1 MYKCKLHIIIIFVLL
16 ILVGCTDHRS
26 NIKPKA
32 ESGVMDLT
40 QIQLKNDVVSIDGEW
55 EFFWNQLLAPD
66 EVEAGVLNDYVQIPS
81 SWNKYANNK
90 EHSGYG
96 YATYRLEFITREN
109 VRLALK
115 IPRIFTAY
123 KLWVNGELI
132 ASAGEVGITR
142 ETTIPQYL
150 PQVASFEPRQGAN
163 EILIQVSNF
172 YHRSGGMLE
181 SIRLGGD
188 KQILR
193 LRNISLAVELFIF
206 GGLMLIGVYHVA
218 LFFFRKN
225 NTSSLYFGLFC
236 LFIGIRTLLVGE
248 RFFIYM
254 FPDFSW
260 EIAHKLQTLTYYLGV
275 PLTLMYFR
283 SVYPQQFHRWII
295 KIAQILGAAFGLFV
309 LLAPAR
315 IFTPFN
321 PIYQIWTIYAIIYIL
336 VKITKLIIHKEK
348 DSWFIALG
356 ALALL
361 LSSINDVIFLSIW
374 MNDAGSSLF
383 NTLIRTGNLSS
394 AGQLIFAFTNSLLLA
409 KIFSNSLEQEK
420 VLTEKLIDINRNLD
434 ELVSQRT
441 KALEESN
448 EKIEKQKHQ
457 LEEANRAL
465 KQLSFNDPLTGVW
478 NRRKFDQT
486 LEIEWRRCLRN
497 KRHLALLLIDIDN
510 FKEVNDSYG
519 HIAGDECLI
528 KIAQMLKNSLSRA
541 SDMVARYG
549 GEEFVVLLPESS
561 KEEAIKV
568 AGMLRQ
574 KIESMRINNEKSPV
588 SKYVTVSIG
597 ITSVV
602 PHCNSTYEEL
612 IEMADRAL
620 YLAKSAGKN
629 ELSFFPE

>member
-1 MYKCKLHIIIIFVLL
+1 
-16 ILVGCTDHRS
+16 
-26 NIKPKA
+26 
-32 ESGVMDLT
+32 
-40 QIQLKNDVVSIDGEW
+40 
-55 EFFWNQLLAPD
+55 
-66 EVEAGVLNDYVQIPS
+66 
-81 SWNKYANNK
+81 
-90 EHSGYG
+90 
-96 YATYRLEFITREN
+96 
-109 VRLALK
+109 
-115 IPRIFTAY
+115 
-123 KLWVNGELI
+123 
-132 ASAGEVGITR
+132 
-142 ETTIPQYL
+142 
-150 PQVASFEPRQGAN
+150 
-163 EILIQVSNF
+163 
-172 YHRSGGMLE
+172 
-181 SIRLGGD
+181 
-188 KQILR
+188 
-193 LRNISLAVELFIF
+193 
-206 GGLMLIGVYHVA
+206 
-218 LFFFRKN
+218 
-225 NTSSLYFGLFC
+225 
-236 LFIGIRTLLVGE
+236 
-248 RFFIYM
+248 
-254 FPDFSW
+254 
-260 EIAHKLQTLTYYLGV
+260 
-275 PLTLMYFR
+275 
-283 SVYPQQFHRWII
+283 
-295 KIAQILGAAFGLFV
+295 
-309 LLAPAR
+309 
-315 IFTPFN
+315 
-321 PIYQIWTIYAIIYIL
+321 
-336 VKITKLIIHKEK
+336 
-348 DSWFIALG
+348 
-356 ALALL
+356 
-361 LSSINDVIFLSIW
+361 

-588 SKYVTVSIG
+588 SKYVTVSIW
-597 ITSVV
+597 ITTGVT
-602 PHCNSTYEEL
+602 HCNSTYE
-612 IEMADRAL
+612 
-620 YLAKSAGKN
+620 S
-629 ELSFFPE
+629 